1 MGEMISLMAP
11 FLLLAFVF
19 YFFLIRPQQKRQKQV
34 NQMQSELKK
43 GDQIVTIGGMH
54 GTVHSLDEGTLV
66 IEVDGGQKLTYDR
79 SAVKQVVAQE

>member
-11 FLLLAFVF
+11 FLLMAFVF

-34 NQMQSELKK
+34 NQMQSDLKK
-43 GDQIVTIGGMH
+43 GDQVVTIGGMH
-54 GTVHSLDEGTLV
+54 GTVHSLDESTLV

-79 SAVKQVVAQE
+79 SAVKQVIAQE